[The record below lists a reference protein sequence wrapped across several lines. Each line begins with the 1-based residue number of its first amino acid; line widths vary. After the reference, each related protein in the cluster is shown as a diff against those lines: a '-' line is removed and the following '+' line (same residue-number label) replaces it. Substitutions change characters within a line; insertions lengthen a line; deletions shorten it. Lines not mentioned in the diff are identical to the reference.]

1 MPRPITLK
9 QERFAREY
17 VSNGGNAS
25 AAYREA
31 YSTANMAETTV
42 WRSAH
47 ETLHK
52 SIVAA
57 RVESLRSAALEASGV
72 SPEQV
77 IAMLQEDRLQAKGLP
92 TPQLGVAVRVDEL
105 LGKTA
110 GMFGDRL
117 EVELSIRALV
127 AHLDGMDDGDVARL
141 AGGVKPGSLGDGSQG
156 DQDSTESDGNDVW

>member
-1 MPRPITLK
+1 MPRPITMK
-9 QERFAREY
+9 QERFARAY
-17 VSNGGNAS
+17 IANQGNAS

-31 YSTANMAETTV
+31 YSTQNMAETTV

-57 RVESLRSAALEASGV
+57 RVESLRSEALEASGV

-77 IAMLQEDRLQAKGLP
+77 IKMLQEDRLQAKGLP

-117 EVELSIRALV
+117 EVEVSIRALV
-127 AHLDGMDDGDVARL
+127 AHLDGLDDGDVARL
-141 AGGVKPGSLGDGSQG
+141 AGGVKPSSLGDGSEG
-156 DQDSTESDGNDVW
+156 DQESTESDGNDVW